1 MTLANVHCVR
11 VKPKTKTVKTTTMCT
26 YHIMYMNTHV
36 DTIKG
41 KFSCGI
47 ELAIQMLKQYDK
59 DRYLL
64 IALAKEPDSLYDWKN
79 K

>member
-1 MTLANVHCVR
+1 
-11 VKPKTKTVKTTTMCT
+11 MCT
-26 YHIMYMNTHV
+26 YHVMYMNTHV

-41 KFSCGI
+41 KFGCGI

-59 DRYLL
+59 DRYML
-64 IALAKEPDSLYDWKN
+64 IALAKEPDRLNDWKN